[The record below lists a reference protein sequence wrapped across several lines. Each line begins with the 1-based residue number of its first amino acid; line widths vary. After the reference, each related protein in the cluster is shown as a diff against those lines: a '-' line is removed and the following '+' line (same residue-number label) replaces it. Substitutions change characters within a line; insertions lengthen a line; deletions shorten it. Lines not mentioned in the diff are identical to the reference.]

1 MLAFK
6 LLLGLFVI
14 GISVYSLITGDDSYV
29 LWNQLMLA
37 ILMFL
42 LGWTDWKED
51 KKRSGS
57 LSMAVGIVIFLLFF
71 HSIVQR

>member
-14 GISVYSLITGDDSYV
+14 GISVYSLITGDVSYV

-42 LGWTDWKED
+42 LGWTDWRED

-57 LSMAVGIVIFLLFF
+57 LSMAVGIVIFLLFI
-71 HSIVQR
+71 HSIMQG